1 MEKRERPDA
10 VTKGGRVRGN
20 FGVSKFLFLGEQNGR
35 RTRTGRMRK
44 KEREREREREKSRK
58 GGEKVFV
65 GANQIT
71 SCRLRPTNFSP
82 EGQ

>member
-44 KEREREREREKSRK
+44 KKRERERERE
-58 GGEKVFV
+58 E
-65 GANQIT
+65 
-71 SCRLRPTNFSP
+71 
-82 EGQ
+82 